1 MKYVV
6 LARDKKDGNIIDSF
20 GVFRDKKNANWRLTE
35 MMENDGKEYL
45 VEEVDPNGNYANDEC
60 EDE

>member
-6 LARDKKDGNIIDSF
+6 LARDLDGTIVNSF
-20 GVFRDKKNANWRLTE
+20 GVFKRKYNA
-35 MMENDGKEYL
+35 ENKRREVREKFTHLDYV
-45 VEEVDPNGNYANDEC
+45 VEEVDPLGSYADEEC